1 MSFIAMPNLGRPAI
15 GLARHAHDAAHAL
28 RDDVEAAFL
37 PVGAGLAEAGNRR
50 IDDARVDFLDR
61 LVVDAE
67 LFGDARPEIL
77 DDDVGRGGELHEYFL
92 ALRLLHVE
100 RDALLVAIEHRK
112 AIALVVDL
120 GLEAARAVAFG
131 KSFDLGHVG
140 AHVREHQRA
149 VRSGHDGGEIE
160 HLHAF
165 KWKRHPGS
173 PARVRIAC
181 YRDADFIRFGD

>member
-1 MSFIAMPNLGRPAI
+1 GLQFFDIGAENRIERRGAGGDVVHRDADLSRPAI

-77 DDDVGRGGELHEYFL
+77 DDDVGRGGEFHKYFL

-131 KSFDLGHVG
+131 KSFDLVTS
-140 AHVREHQRA
+140 APMSASISVQ
-149 VRSGHDGGEIE
+149 
-160 HLHAF
+160 
-165 KWKRHPGS
+165 
-173 PARVRIAC
+173 
-181 YRDADFIRFGD
+181 